1 MLFSGT
7 TVAHNASV
15 SFIRRLSFVCVIVL
29 SACENSLESRLE
41 QQQWEDLGIR
51 DYQFE
56 YLVSCFCGFN
66 GPNPALITV
75 RDGAVTK
82 VQPAGGGAPVT
93 GSLNTW
99 PTIDSLFVVISRA
112 SATNPDVLDVEY
124 DDTYHFPKKIELDH
138 RTTTADDEITYS
150 VTKFVPLSASQ

>member
-1 MLFSGT
+1 MSL
-7 TVAHNASV
+7 
-15 SFIRRLSFVCVIVL
+15 IRRLCLVGVIAL
-29 SACENSLESRLE
+29 AACENSVESQLE

-51 DYQFE
+51 DYQFQ

-82 VQPAGGGAPVT
+82 VEPVGSGAPVM
-93 GSLNTW
+93 GSLEKW

-112 SATNPDVLDVEY
+112 TAMNPHVLDVEY
-124 DDTYHFPKKIELDH
+124 DDTYHYPRKIEIDY
-138 RTTTADDEITYS
+138 RQTTADDEITYT
-150 VTKFVPLSASQ
+150 VDKFIPLSSSQ